1 MKNIQIFVSL
11 LFLMTVAV
19 GTGQAQTQTQTQTPA
34 SIHGKVVKWNVRNNT
49 MRLTYYPIADF
60 QTYMN
65 TIVSHRKAPDLAKG
79 NKPAVLTL
87 DLPSPESADTIESL
101 FADQYLVIAPDPA
114 NKKII
119 LVKIIP
125 GNVMLKRVTMV
136 GYTTE

>member
-1 MKNIQIFVSL
+1 M
-11 LFLMTVAV
+11 AV
-19 GTGQAQTQTQTQTPA
+19 GTSIGQAQTEPPP
-34 SIHGKVVKWNVRNNT
+34 SIHGKVEEWSARNNK

-65 TIVSHRKAPDLAKG
+65 TIVSHKKAPDLTKG

-87 DLPSPESADTIESL
+87 DLPSQASVDTVETL
-101 FADQYLVIAPDPA
+101 LADQYQVIAPDLT

-136 GYTTE
+136 GFKLE